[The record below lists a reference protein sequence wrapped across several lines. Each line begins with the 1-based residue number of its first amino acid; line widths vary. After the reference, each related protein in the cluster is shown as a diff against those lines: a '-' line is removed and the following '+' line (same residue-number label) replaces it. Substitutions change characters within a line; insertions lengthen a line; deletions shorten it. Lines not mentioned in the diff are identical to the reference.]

1 MEKSEKDNLVNEL
14 KQLSQDIKHNKQ
26 RMIEIAKILLADHYW
41 YNKQTLH
48 DNDVE
53 DANSEAQSSWD

>member
-14 KQLSQDIKHNKQ
+14 KQLSQDTKHNKQ
-26 RMIEIAKILLADHYW
+26 RMIEIAKILLADYYW

-48 DNDVE
+48 DNDDKDVSAE
-53 DANSEAQSSWD
+53 VQPSWA